1 MGLESSFQ
9 YSIYWSVLPHHIN
22 YNKEIRFYWSKP
34 QSEKK
39 GESST
44 KFYKKAIGFG
54 NPYYLET
61 ETEFML
67 LINNSDG
74 D

>member
-1 MGLESSFQ
+1 MVKT
-9 YSIYWSVLPHHIN
+9 SI
-22 YNKEIRFYWSKP
+22 R
-34 QSEKK
+34 KK

-44 KFYKKAIGFG
+44 NFQKKAIGFG